1 MPEPI
6 DNLWKGVWKRWSK
19 SNSISRFPWA
29 DMKLVEQHPE
39 LEDRIFRAL
48 TNENRFLVSRCLVTL
63 EAINSPKL
71 SALPPQILQREDR
84 IQLIEGSF
92 AYPYTVGRLAREI
105 LARHQKDNTDS
116 DDLLDVKRRNKILE
130 DLDDTE
136 AKDW

>member
-1 MPEPI
+1 MPEAI
-6 DNLWKGVWKRWSK
+6 DKLWKEVWKRWSK

-29 DMKLVEQHPE
+29 DMKLVQQHPE

-63 EAINSPKL
+63 EAIESTKL
-71 SALPPQILQREDR
+71 NTLPPEILQREDR

-105 LARHQKDNTDS
+105 VSRFQKC
-116 DDLLDVKRRNKILE
+116 KRE
-130 DLDDTE
+130 FG
-136 AKDW
+136 